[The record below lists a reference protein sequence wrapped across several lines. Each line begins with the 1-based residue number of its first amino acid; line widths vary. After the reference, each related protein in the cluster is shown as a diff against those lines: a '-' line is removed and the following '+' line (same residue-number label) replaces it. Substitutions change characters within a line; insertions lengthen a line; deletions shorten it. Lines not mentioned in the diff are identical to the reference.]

1 MHLKYLSNDH
11 ILPPVIYLDSKPLSS
26 ALEKADA
33 FNKYFNSIFTV
44 SDFSL
49 PPVQE
54 LPTPANKLS
63 NISIEPSDVYQ
74 ALSNLKFKFKKSPGC
89 DNICPQLHLLCLHPL
104 LHIITYISVSTILLN
119 CQSTSRMENPQNSAK
134 LNSQKW

>member
-1 MHLKYLSNDH
+1 VGGPTRHLKLHQSNPHKIFAHLKYLSNDH

-49 PPVQE
+49 PPSCSRATNTYQ
-54 LPTPANKLS
+54 PT
-63 NISIEPSDVYQ
+63 
-74 ALSNLKFKFKKSPGC
+74 
-89 DNICPQLHLLCLHPL
+89 
-104 LHIITYISVSTILLN
+104 
-119 CQSTSRMENPQNSAK
+119 
-134 LNSQKW
+134 